1 MGIPHLYKWMRNKQY
16 REVLRRSVP
25 SYVSSFSFDF
35 NGILHNVAQVV
46 YAYGEG
52 ADPKRR
58 ALVDRT
64 DPLML
69 EAEYHQA
76 LGSKLLQVIG
86 QVRPQE
92 ILVLAVDG
100 VAPQA
105 KIAQQRQRRY
115 RAASE
120 NSGAGGFNSSAIS
133 PGTEFMMRVDNFL
146 QRWLILNAKNLPGKV
161 IYSSHMV
168 AGEGEH
174 MVLSLIR
181 KGEISGKGAHVI
193 YGMDADLI
201 MLSLMAPLNRIHLMR
216 EDISNVIDIDN
227 LRLSLK
233 DELKLPT
240 SVEDFVVMIFLLGN
254 DFLPHIVSLHNLDEG
269 IESMMFSYKK
279 AGVSLTKG
287 GNSEEWD
294 IDWKN
299 FAKFLEVLAGDEN
312 RLLQM
317 ESVRDVKHPSR
328 MMNIATNKSSNI
340 GMNKTDVNVGR
351 TSDFDPALFRAA
363 WYDNAFQLKTKK
375 DVFAKLLPG
384 ANFGSSNGKMVEMIK
399 EYLIGIAWV
408 FRYYALGMEFVNNDY
423 VYRNHYAPLIS
434 DIAFVAGKV
443 KVEPESYYFNPNAL
457 EINPVHQLLAII
469 PLQAKDLLPLE
480 VLHLARSDSIIAD
493 YFPLRIEIERDGMNT
508 DWQGTVLV
516 NFVDMSRIVDAVNRT
531 SVFTQ
536 SRIDAFSPVNNIV
549 LIKETEVVDMTNKNQ
564 KFRDFLKKET
574 GGRGRGRGRG
584 GFSEGGR
591 GGFSEGGRGGFSEG
605 GRGGFSEGGRGNKI
619 EGGYVN
625 REKDTGYR
633 SSRDDSGRGRGG
645 NYQGGRGRGNYQGEG
660 RGRGNYAGGRGTGR
674 GRGNREYG
682 SSARGYNKP
691 SSPPTQIPTP
701 TVLPAKTYK
710 PLPVQRF
717 EI

>member
-1 MGIPHLYKWMRNKQY
+1 MGVPFLFKWLRNKQY
-16 REVLRRSVP
+16 RQVLKRSVP

-58 ALVDRT
+58 ALVDKT

-76 LGSKLLQVIG
+76 LGAKLLEVIA

-115 RAASE
+115 RAAHDAAMK
-120 NSGAGGFNSSAIS
+120 SGTKDEESVGFNSSCIS
-133 PGTEFMMRVDNFL
+133 PGTEFMKRVDNYL

-168 AGEGEH
+168 SGEGEH
-174 MVLSLIR
+174 QILSLIR
-181 KGEISGKGAHVI
+181 KGEISGNGAHVI

-201 MLSLMAPLNRIHLMR
+201 MLSLMAPLERIHLMR

-233 DELKLPT
+233 EELILPT

-254 DFLPHIVSLHNLDEG
+254 DFLPHIVSLANLDEG
-269 IESMMFSYKK
+269 IESMMQSYKK
-279 AGVSLTKG
+279 ANVSLTKG
-287 GNSEEWD
+287 KNVEGGNVEWD

-299 FAKFLEVLAGDEN
+299 FSKFLEVLAADEN
-312 RLLQM
+312 RLLEM

-328 MMNIATNKSSNI
+328 MMNIATNKSASI
-340 GMNKTDVNVGR
+340 GMNKTDVNINRGSR
-351 TSDFDPALFRAA
+351 FDPSLFRAA
-363 WYDNAFQLKTKK
+363 WYDNAFQLKNKK
-375 DVFAKLLPG
+375 SVFEKLMPG
-384 ANFGSSNGKMVEMIK
+384 AHFGSSNAKMVDMIK
-399 EYLIGIAWV
+399 EYLIGVAWV

-423 VYRNHYAPLIS
+423 VYRNHYAPLLS
-434 DIAFVAGKV
+434 DIAFVAAKV
-443 KVEPESYYFNPNAL
+443 KIEPESYYFNPTAL
-457 EINPVHQLLAII
+457 QINPVHQLLAII
-469 PLQAKDLLPLE
+469 PLQAKDLLPQE
-480 VLHLARSDSIIAD
+480 VLHLARPDSIIAD
-493 YFPLRIEIERDGMNT
+493 YFPLSVVIERDGLNT

-516 NFVDMSRIVDAVNRT
+516 NFVDMSRIIDAVNKT

-536 SRIDAFSPVNNIV
+536 SRIDSFSPVNNIV
-549 LIKETEVVDMTNKNQ
+549 LQKDVEVVEMRGNNE

-574 GGRGRGRGRG
+574 GSGRGRGRD
-584 GFSEGGR
+584 FSNVQGGR
-591 GGFSEGGRGGFSEG
+591 GFSGSRADSGGRGDS
-605 GRGGFSEGGRGNKI
+605 
-619 EGGYVN
+619 
-625 REKDTGYR
+625 GYR
-633 SSRDDSGRGRGG
+633 SSRDVSGSVGRGYSGGRGRGSSGRGYTGGRGSGGRGRGG
-645 NYQGGRGRGNYQGEG
+645 TGG
-660 RGRGNYAGGRGTGR
+660 
-674 GRGNREYG
+674 
-682 SSARGYNKP
+682 RGYNKQSP
-691 SSPPTQIPTP
+691 SPPAQTQTQNIS
-701 TVLPAKTYK
+701 VLPPKTYK

>member
-1 MGIPHLYKWMRNKQY
+1 MGVPHLFKWLRNKQY
-16 REVLRRSVP
+16 RQVLKRSVP

-35 NGILHNVAQVV
+35 NGILHNVAQIV

-58 ALVDRT
+58 ALVEKT

-76 LGSKLLQVIG
+76 LGSKLLEVIG

-115 RAASE
+115 RAAHDAAMKDEGVSV
-120 NSGAGGFNSSAIS
+120 GFNSSAIS
-133 PGTEFMMRVDNFL
+133 PGTEFMKRVDNYL
-146 QRWLILNAKNLPGKV
+146 QRWLILNAKTLPGKV

-168 AGEGEH
+168 GGEGEH
-174 MVLSLIR
+174 MILSLMR
-181 KGEISGKGAHVI
+181 KGEISGKGAHVV

-201 MLSLMAPLNRIHLMR
+201 MLSLMAPLNNIHLMR

-233 DELKLPT
+233 EELSLPT
-240 SVEDFVVMIFLLGN
+240 SVEDFVVVIFLLGN
-254 DFLPHIVSLHNLDEG
+254 DFLPHIVSLANLDEG
-269 IESMMFSYKK
+269 IESMMSSYKK

-287 GNSEEWD
+287 ASSSDWD
-294 IDWKN
+294 IDWAGM
-299 FAKFLEVLAGDEN
+299 AKFLEILSLEEN
-312 RLLQM
+312 RLLEM

-328 MMNIATNKSSNI
+328 MMNIATNKSASI
-340 GMNKTDVNVGR
+340 GMSKTDVNVGR
-351 TSDFDPALFRAA
+351 ASKFDSALFRAA
-363 WYDNAFQLKTKK
+363 WYDNAFNLKTKK
-375 DVFAKLLPG
+375 DVFAKLMPG
-384 ANFGSSNGKMVEMIK
+384 AHFGSSNVKIVNMIK

-434 DIAFVAGKV
+434 DIALVAK
-443 KVEPESYYFNPNAL
+443 KVEVDKESYYFNPTAL
-457 EINPVHQLLAII
+457 EINPVHQLLAIL
-469 PLQAKDLLPLE
+469 PLQAKDLLPQE
-480 VLHLARSDSIIAD
+480 VLHLCRSDSIIGD
-493 YFPLRIEIERDGMNT
+493 YFPLSVVIERDGMNT

-516 NFVDMSRIVDAVNRT
+516 NFVDMSRIIDAVNRT

-536 SRIDAFSPVNNIV
+536 SRIDEFSPVNNVV
-549 LIKETEVVDMTNKNQ
+549 LQKDVEVVEMRGKNER
-564 KFRDFLKKET
+564 FRDFLKKET
-574 GGRGRGRGRG
+574 SSGRGRGRGRG
-584 GFSEGGR
+584 DFQGGKEGGR
-591 GGFSEGGRGGFSEG
+591 GDS
-605 GRGGFSEGGRGNKI
+605 
-619 EGGYVN
+619 
-625 REKDTGYR
+625 GYR
-633 SSRDDSGRGRGG
+633 SSREVSGRG
-645 NYQGGRGRGNYQGEG
+645 YTGGRGRGS
-660 RGRGNYAGGRGTGR
+660 GGRGYTGGR
-674 GRGNREYG
+674 GSGGRGNREGG
-682 SSARGYNKP
+682 SERTGGRGYKQSP
-691 SSPPTQIPTP
+691 SPPDQTQTS
-701 TVLPAKTYK
+701 VLPPKTYK

>member
-1 MGIPHLYKWMRNKQY
+1 MGIPHLFKWIRNKQY
-16 REVLRRSVP
+16 RQVLKRSVP

-58 ALVDRT
+58 ALVDKT

-76 LGSKLLQVIG
+76 LGAKLLEVIA

-115 RAASE
+115 RAAHDAAMKDE
-120 NSGAGGFNSSAIS
+120 GGGGSGSVGFNSSCIS
-133 PGTEFMMRVDNFL
+133 PGTEFMKRVDNYL

-168 AGEGEH
+168 SGEGEH
-174 MVLSLIR
+174 MILSLIR
-181 KGEISGKGAHVI
+181 KGEISGNGAHVI

-201 MLSLMAPLNRIHLMR
+201 MLSLMAPLERIHLMR

-233 DELKLPT
+233 EELVLPT

-254 DFLPHIVSLHNLDEG
+254 DFLPHIVSLANLDEG
-269 IESMMFSYKK
+269 IESMMSSYKK
-279 AGVSLTKG
+279 AGVGLTKG
-287 GNSEEWD
+287 ATSSDWD
-294 IDWKN
+294 IDWAGM
-299 FAKFLEVLAGDEN
+299 AKFLEILSLEEN
-312 RLLQM
+312 RLLEM

-328 MMNIATNKSSNI
+328 MMNIATNKSASI
-340 GMNKTDVNVGR
+340 GMSKTDVNVGR
-351 TSDFDPALFRAA
+351 ASKFDSALFRAA
-363 WYDNAFQLKTKK
+363 WYDNAFNLKTKK
-375 DVFAKLLPG
+375 DVFAKLMPG
-384 ANFGSSNGKMVEMIK
+384 AHFGSSNVKIVNMIK
-399 EYLIGIAWV
+399 EYLIGVAWV

-434 DIAFVAGKV
+434 DIALVAK
-443 KVEPESYYFNPNAL
+443 KVEVDKESYYFNPTAL
-457 EINPVHQLLAII
+457 EINPVHQLLAILPI
-469 PLQAKDLLPLE
+469 QAKDLLPQE
-480 VLHLARSDSIIAD
+480 VLHLCRSDSIIGD
-493 YFPLRIEIERDGMNT
+493 YFPLSVVIERDGMNT

-516 NFVDMSRIVDAVNRT
+516 NFVDMSRIIDAVNRT

-536 SRIDAFSPVNNIV
+536 SRIDSFSPVNNIV
-549 LIKETEVVDMTNKNQ
+549 LQKDVEVVEMRGKNER
-564 KFRDFLKKET
+564 FRDFLKKET
-574 GGRGRGRGRG
+574 GSGRGRGRGD
-584 GFSEGGR
+584 FQGGR
-591 GGFSEGGRGGFSEG
+591 GDS
-605 GRGGFSEGGRGNKI
+605 
-619 EGGYVN
+619 
-625 REKDTGYR
+625 GYR
-633 SSRDDSGRGRGG
+633 SSRAVSGRGGSGGTSQGDNRGRGRGG
-645 NYQGGRGRGNYQGEG
+645 YGRGRGRGES
-660 RGRGNYAGGRGTGR
+660 GGRR
-674 GRGNREYG
+674 
-682 SSARGYNKP
+682 SNK
-691 SSPPTQIPTP
+691 SSPRPATQNPVP
-701 TVLPAKTYK
+701 AVLPAKTYK